1 MEPRGRKQAPERAAG
16 AEGWDGAGSFRGSSS
31 SPTQRS
37 SSPHSPMLSV
47 DQAVISCC
55 SQSQASWASELGPQ
69 VAEGVGG
76 LVGGRTGLQSI
87 THLA

>member
-1 MEPRGRKQAPERAAG
+1 M
-16 AEGWDGAGSFRGSSS
+16 S
-31 SPTQRS
+31 
-37 SSPHSPMLSV
+37 
-47 DQAVISCC
+47 SCC

-87 THLA
+87 THLAQLDGGCWEGGGMCIPQIFYLLYPHL